1 LEIDRAWA
9 ENYFVVKAA
18 LVHERAHSMSQYAS
32 RGKRVYTAVKV
43 WNDEYGLFG
52 VTDCIEEQNGKYT
65 IVEYKPT
72 APKSGTVRDEDAM
85 QIFAQKICVDHVF
98 STDCSAEIYYA
109 DTKKRYRL
117 PFEEEYQSRL
127 DRLCD
132 LLRKMQEYR
141 QAGIIPAIRSGQVC
155 SGCSM
160 KDMCIPSAVKKRT
173 DIRGSIIQ
181 FSEDE
186 L

>member
-1 LEIDRAWA
+1 MEIDRAWA
-9 ENYFVVKAA
+9 ENYFVSKANII
-18 LVHERAHSMSQYAS
+18 HERAHSASQYAS
-32 RGKRVYTAVKV
+32 RGKKVYTAVKV
-43 WNDEYGLFG
+43 WNDDYGLFG
-52 VTDCIEEQNGKYT
+52 ITDCIEERNGQYT

-72 APKSGTVRDEDAM
+72 TPKSGTVRDEDAM

-109 DTKKRYRL
+109 DTKKRYPL
-117 PFEEEYQSRL
+117 PFQEEYKSRL
-127 DRLCD
+127 GRLSD
-132 LLRKMQEYR
+132 LLREMQAYR
-141 QAGIIPAIRSGQVC
+141 QAGIIPPIRNGQVC

-160 KDMCIPSAVKKRT
+160 KDLCIPSAHKRHADVK
-173 DIRGSIIQ
+173 DLIIR